1 MLEKIFMYASAWFLL
16 SVIVGLLVG
25 RAISTFREEPAPD
38 LHHAPETNW
47 GTGVI
52 NEIYEEEEV
61 LVPAHA
67 EMQEVL

>member
-1 MLEKIFMYASAWFLL
+1 MLAKIFMYASAWFVL

-25 RAISTFREEPAPD
+25 RAISNFREEPAPGV
-38 LHHAPETNW
+38 HQASETNW

-52 NEIYEEEEV
+52 NEMDEEEEV